1 MATWEIPELNSDFN
15 GKVNRKRESLFIAMF
30 DYQRVTII
38 SFEFVSRMK
47 QLVFFLTSIFL
58 TNGHG
63 SKVTPSGYSVGAWGL
78 TCDVGKKKYHRY
90 CIADESFLK

>member
-47 QLVFFLTSIFL
+47 QLVFFFDKHFL
-58 TNGHG
+58 DEW
-63 SKVTPSGYSVGAWGL
+63 AWVKSDPIWLFGRCMGL
-78 TCDVGKKKYHRY
+78 NLRCWKKK
-90 CIADESFLK
+90 IIDIV